1 MLKTGDTAPDFEL
14 LNQEGKVVKL
24 SDLKG
29 KPVVI
34 YFYPK
39 DFTTGCTAEAKD
51 FNENIESISSKGVIV
66 IGISA
71 DSVDSHKKFSQK
83 LGLRFYILSDPERK
97 VIKAYGAQVGNRTRR
112 MTYIIDKDGKI
123 AFVFP
128 KVVPVGHSKEVLEKL
143 KELKLI

>member
-1 MLKTGDTAPDFEL
+1 MLKIGDTAPDFEL

-24 SDLKG
+24 SDLRG

-51 FNENIESISSKGVIV
+51 FNENIESLSSKGVTV

-71 DSVDSHKKFSQK
+71 DSPDSHKKFSQK
-83 LGLRFYILSDPERK
+83 LGLKFYILSDPERK
-97 VIKAYGAQVGNRTRR
+97 VIRAYGAQVGNRTRR

-143 KELKLI
+143 KELNLI

>member
-1 MLKTGDTAPDFEL
+1 MLNIGDNAPDFEL
-14 LNQEGKVVKL
+14 LNQEGKIVRL

-51 FNENIESISSKGVIV
+51 FNENIDSITSEGAVVLGISS
-66 IGISA
+66 
-71 DSVDSHKKFSQK
+71 DSVDSHKRFSQK
-83 LGLRFYILSDPERK
+83 LGLKFNLLSDTDRK
-97 VIKAYGAQVGNRTRR
+97 VIKAYGALVGSRTRR
-112 MTYIIDKDGKI
+112 MTYIIDREGKV

-128 KVVPVGHSKEVLEKL
+128 KVTPVGHSKEVLEKL
-143 KELKLI
+143 KDLKLI